1 MLNPDNLTAL
11 LQATKRLGKS
21 VLCYDEVGSTNTLAH
36 RLAKEGAPEGL
47 LITAEHQTN
56 GKGRGGKAWQSS
68 KGDNLMFSL
77 ILRPKI
83 EVQRALLLPLLAADA
98 VAQTATELLSK
109 INGLR
114 AMIKYPNDIMVD
126 EKKIS
131 GVLLES
137 RVGESVEFV
146 VLGIG
151 LNVNQT
157 EFNAG
162 VQETAT
168 SLRQLTA
175 RTFDR
180 AAVLEKMIK
189 MIDEKYDAFLR
200 DDNDKQL
207 IEHWKEKCTTLGREI
222 CFEWNGQAMEGK
234 AVDIDRFGRL
244 EIETVDERIVAAPS
258 EILYIR
264 PKHI

>member
-21 VLCYDEVGSTNTLAH
+21 VLCYDEVDSTNTLAYH
-36 RLAKEGAPEGL
+36 LAKEGAPEGL
-47 LITAEHQTN
+47 LITAELQTN
-56 GKGRGGKAWQSS
+56 GKGRGGKIWQSS
-68 KGDNLMFSL
+68 KGENLMFSL
-77 ILRPKI
+77 ILRPKT
-83 EVQRALLLPLLAADA
+83 EVQRTTLIALLAADA
-98 VAQTATELLSK
+98 VAQTVTEWLSK
-109 INGLR
+109 SNGLR
-114 AMIKYPNDIMVD
+114 AMIKYPNDVLVG

-137 RVGESVEFV
+137 RAGESVEFV

-157 EFNAG
+157 EFGAG

-168 SLRQLTA
+168 SLKQLTMQ
-175 RTFDR
+175 RVDR
-180 AAVLEKMIK
+180 AAVLEKTIETL
-189 MIDEKYDAFLR
+189 DEKYDAFLR
-200 DDNDKQL
+200 GDDELL
-207 IEHWKEKCTTLGREI
+207 IQGWKEKCTTLGREI
-222 CFEWNGQAMEGK
+222 RFEWNGKAMEGK

-244 EIETVDERIVAAPS
+244 EIETIDERIVAAPS

-264 PKHI
+264 STYT